1 MIDAVAQTTKSGHVW
16 VFDRVTGESL
26 FPFEERSVTPSDVE
40 GEALSAKQI
49 FPLSPEPFAR
59 QRLTEDML
67 TERTPEAHRAV
78 VERFRALR
86 SAGQFTPPSLQGTI
100 VFPGFDGGAEWGG
113 SAWDPETGLLYVNS
127 NEMAWV
133 LRLVPRPAA
142 KGRDTA
148 LSLYQRNCSGCH
160 RADRTGTPPEFP
172 ALDRIGQTRTRE
184 QISAIIRK
192 GAGRMPGFG
201 HLGDDAVNAMTGFLM
216 TGDDVA
222 VSGAEHNPAAITPVL
237 RYGIDGYNK
246 FLDPDGYPAIKPPWG
261 TLNAINLHTGKYA
274 WKIPFGEIPALS
286 QRGITGTGSENYGG
300 PVVTAGGLLFIGA
313 TNFDRQ
319 FRAFDKYTGKLLW
332 KSSLPAGGNAT
343 PAVYE
348 VKGRQYVVIA
358 AGGGK
363 SGQPSGGSY
372 IAFALP

>member
-1 MIDAVAQTTKSGHVW
+1 M
-16 VFDRVTGESL
+16 
-26 FPFEERSVTPSDVE
+26 
-40 GEALSAKQI
+40 
-49 FPLSPEPFAR
+49 
-59 QRLTEDML
+59 
-67 TERTPEAHRAV
+67 
-78 VERFRALR
+78 
-86 SAGQFTPPSLQGTI
+86 
-100 VFPGFDGGAEWGG
+100 
-113 SAWDPETGLLYVNS
+113 
-127 NEMAWV
+127 
-133 LRLVPRPAA
+133 
-142 KGRDTA
+142 
-148 LSLYQRNCSGCH
+148 H

-184 QISAIIRK
+184 QISDIIRK

-222 VSGAEHNPAAITPVL
+222 VSGAEHNPTAITPVL

-286 QRGITGTGSENYGG
+286 ERGITGTGSENYGG